1 MKSLGKPAY
10 VVVDGNLPAFSFHTM
25 GETCMV
31 SVPVPF
37 FFRPPNIVARF
48 FPVWTTSSPRTAT
61 VSGSQAAG
69 LSRAPCVSLLIV
81 DLGRGEAVQTTNEGS
96 LAVPGY
102 QGWTACNRNAK
113 EGRLCLSAA
122 LDVRF
127 GCMRFAGRFAGVSL
141 QDAGAVLP
149 VFVFPPA
156 RAGGFPRPFYPGG

>member
-1 MKSLGKPAY
+1 MERQNKSLGKPAY

-61 VSGSQAAG
+61 VSVSQAAG

-81 DLGRGEAVQTTNEGS
+81 DLGRGEAVQTTDEGS
-96 LAVPGY
+96 LPAIRAGLRVVGTPRKVVSVSVPLY
-102 QGWTACNRNAK
+102 WMCALAAC
-113 EGRLCLSAA
+113 A
-122 LDVRF
+122 LL
-127 GCMRFAGRFAGVSL
+127 AG
-141 QDAGAVLP
+141 LP
-149 VFVFPPA
+149 VCVIA
-156 RAGGFPRPFYPGG
+156 RRGSASFSSRPRRGFSSPFILRG

>member
-1 MKSLGKPAY
+1 
-10 VVVDGNLPAFSFHTM
+10 
-25 GETCMV
+25 MV

-61 VSGSQAAG
+61 VSVSQAAG

-127 GCMRFAGRFAGVSL
+127 GCMRFAGRFAGVCHCKTRERQFFL
-141 QDAGAVLP
+141 
-149 VFVFPPA
+149 PPA
-156 RAGGFPRPFYPGG
+156 PGVFLALYPAGINKYNGVTLICR